1 MQFCLYV
8 GKGKI
13 KILKLSKN
21 GKERLL
27 ATKEM
32 SEKGPERKLA
42 TKKSSGKGQSRGGG
56 DQKDFFVI
64 FHNYLVY

>member
-32 SEKGPERKLA
+32 SVKELERKLA
-42 TKKSSGKGQSRGGG
+42 TKEMRLKGPEQKRSKSKGLLS
-56 DQKDFFVI
+56 FSI
-64 FHNYLVY
+64 IILLM